1 MPSFFDRLMGR
12 LRPQS
17 APSASM
23 SGNVVFGQVAPGD
36 LIGGRSPCLSPA
48 TGYGA
53 SIAQESAVKDFT
65 ALSVSGAF
73 EVHWSQ
79 GAPSLRIKAPAS
91 LLDLIE
97 TQISGDAQLVI
108 GMSGSVGN
116 HPPLIIECSSPM
128 LSSVKLS
135 GACHLQTMDDSSL
148 TQPSLRMSGSS
159 SCQALFVGRLQA
171 QLSGSSSAAMQGQGA
186 YGAHFKT
193 SGSSRLDV
201 SGGEAIG
208 ACIESSGASSVKAS
222 LAGVCS
228 VVASGASS
236 VNYSG
241 APSFSNRHVSGAAT
255 VKATKGPAP
264 R

>member
-17 APSASM
+17 APRANM
-23 SGNVVFGQVAPGD
+23 SDNVVLGKVVMGD
-36 LIGGRSPCLSPA
+36 LIGGRPQFLNSAPVS
-48 TGYGA
+48 GA
-53 SIAQESAVKDFT
+53 SIAQERPVDDFT

-108 GMSGSVGN
+108 GMSGSSGS

-128 LSSVKLS
+128 LSNVKLS
-135 GACHLQTMDDSSL
+135 GACHLQTMNDSSL
-148 TQPSLRMSGSS
+148 TQPSLKMSGSS

-228 VVASGASS
+228 VAASGASS
-236 VNYSG
+236 VDYSG
-241 APSFSNRHVSGAAT
+241 SPSFSNRDVSGAAT